1 MSAAIAS
8 TEQIRSRFP
17 ALARHHNALPVAY
30 FDGPGGTQ
38 VPGSVAAAI
47 TDYLLHHNAN
57 THWAYPSSRETDAAL
72 LGARGALADWIGGAP
87 EEIVFAANMTTL
99 TFHLGRAL
107 GRQWRRGDVIVV
119 TELDHHA
126 NSDTWRRLARECE
139 LEVRVIRLRPEDGRL
154 DEADIAAKLTAGV
167 KMLAVGA
174 ASNALGT
181 INDVAA
187 LVARAHAVGALVF
200 VDGVHYAAHQLP
212 DVRAWDCDFFAC
224 SAYKFY
230 GPHVG
235 ILWGKRALLEQLDA
249 PRLAPATATAPD
261 RLETGTL
268 NHEGIVGAGAAV
280 DFLASLSDAGG
291 PRRARLAR
299 VCAVLHERGDELIA
313 RLWHG
318 LAAIRGAQLYG
329 PAPGSA
335 RTATLS
341 FTLANRSPEQIAV
354 ALAERAVFVSNG
366 DFYATTVARV
376 YGREQEGFVRAGCAA
391 YTTAEEVERLLQ
403 GVRELAA

>member
-1 MSAAIAS
+1 MSADIAS
-8 TEQIRSRFP
+8 TEQIRAHFP
-17 ALARHHNALPVAY
+17 ALARHHNGQPVAY

-38 VPGSVAAAI
+38 VPSAVAAAV

-72 LGARGALADWIGGAP
+72 LAARGALADWVGGAP
-87 EEIVFAANMTTL
+87 EEIVFGANMTTL

-107 GRQWRRGDVIVV
+107 GRQWRRGDVVVV

-139 LEVRVIRLRPEDGRL
+139 LEVRVIRMRPEDGRL
-154 DEADIAAKLTAGV
+154 DEADVAAKLTGGV
-167 KMLAVGA
+167 KLLAVGA

-181 INDVAA
+181 VNDVAA
-187 LVARAHAVGALVF
+187 LVERAHAVGALVF
-200 VDGVHYAAHQLP
+200 VDGVHYAAHHLP
-212 DVRAWDCDFFAC
+212 DVRAWGCDFFAC

-235 ILWGKRALLEQLDA
+235 VLWGRRALLEGLDA
-249 PRLAPATATAPD
+249 PRLAPATPTAPD

-280 DFLASLSDAGG
+280 DFLASLSAQGG
-291 PRRARLAR
+291 ERRARLAR
-299 VCAVLHERGDELIA
+299 VCATLHERGEDLIG
-313 RLWHG
+313 RLWRG
-318 LAAIRGAQLYG
+318 LAAIHGVKLYG
-329 PAPGSA
+329 PAPGTA

-341 FTLANRSPEQIAV
+341 FTLAGRSPEEIAV

-366 DFYATTVARV
+366 DFYATTVARI
-376 YGREQEGFVRAGCAA
+376 YGREQDGFVRAGCAA
-391 YTTAEEVERLLQ
+391 YTTVGEVERLLQ